1 MTSHTP
7 QGHTVGYARVSSVDQ
22 DTARQLEALH
32 KIGLDKLFE
41 DKASGKD
48 THRPEL
54 KKALEHLREGD
65 TLVIHSLDRLAR
77 NLADLLKLVEE
88 LTARGI
94 TVRFLKENLT
104 FTNDKSD
111 HMATL
116 MLSMLGAFAQ
126 FERSLIRERQLE
138 GIAIAKK
145 AGAYKGRKQSL
156 TDEQIQELRS
166 KDESNHGKGRSALAK
181 EHGISRETLYRYLNR
196 LSVGMSA

>member
-1 MTSHTP
+1 MTTAHP
-7 QGHTVGYARVSSVDQ
+7 KGHTLAYVRVSSVDQ
-22 DTARQLEALH
+22 DTSRQIEALNE
-32 KIGLDKLFE
+32 IGYDKLYE

-48 THRPEL
+48 MHRPKL
-54 KKALEHLREGD
+54 KEALEYLRAGD
-65 TLVIHSLDRLAR
+65 TLAVHSLDRLAR
-77 NLADLLKLVEE
+77 NLADLLKLVKE
-88 LTARGI
+88 LTAKGI

-116 MLSMLGAFAQ
+116 MLSMLGAFAE

-156 TDEQIQELRS
+156 TDTQISELRA
-166 KDESNHGKGRSALAK
+166 KDELNHGKGRTTLAK
-181 EHGISRETLYRYLNR
+181 EFGVSRETLYRYLKR
-196 LSVGMSA
+196 E

>member
-1 MTSHTP
+1 MTSSSHP
-7 QGHTVGYARVSSVDQ
+7 SKGHTVGYARVSSVDQ
-22 DTARQLEALH
+22 DTSRQIEALN
-32 KIGLDKLFE
+32 KLGLDKLFE

-48 THRPEL
+48 TQRPQL
-54 KKALEHLREGD
+54 KAALEHLREGD
-65 TLVIHSLDRLAR
+65 TLAVHSLDRLAR
-77 NLADLLKLVEE
+77 NLADLLKLVKE
-88 LTARGI
+88 LTAKGI

-116 MLSMLGAFAQ
+116 MLSMLGAFAE

-156 TDEQIQELRS
+156 TDTQISELRA
-166 KDESNHGKGRSALAK
+166 KDELNQGKGRTTLAK
-181 EHGISRETLYRYLNR
+181 DFGVSRETLYRYLKR
-196 LSVGMSA
+196 E

>member
-1 MTSHTP
+1 MISSSHP
-7 QGHTVGYARVSSVDQ
+7 SKGHTVGYARVSSVDQ
-22 DTARQLEALH
+22 DTSRQLEALN
-32 KIGLDKLFE
+32 KLGLDKLFE

-48 THRPEL
+48 TQRPQL
-54 KKALEHLREGD
+54 KAALEHLREGD
-65 TLVIHSLDRLAR
+65 TLAVHSLDRLAR
-77 NLADLLKLVEE
+77 NLADLLKLVKE
-88 LTARGI
+88 LTAKGI

-116 MLSMLGAFAQ
+116 MLSMLGAFAE

-156 TDEQIQELRS
+156 TDAQISELRA
-166 KDESNHGKGRSALAK
+166 KDALNHYKGRTALAK
-181 EHGISRETLYRYLNR
+181 EFGVSRETLYRYLKR
-196 LSVGMSA
+196 E